1 MWILFTKRNSALLL
15 INQEE
20 FYVAVSPNFYEV
32 EGNWYRYQTLSMWI
46 HPLWW
51 YHGGSRVTYESLV
64 VQRSWK
70 RTHNRLFFCL
80 LLHVFKKV
88 KTSWKYSPLSQL
100 RIDESENKLNCV
112 ISHFRLLQQSN
123 IYQNN
128 CLLLTFVHKS

>member
-20 FYVAVSPNFYEV
+20 FYVAVSPNFNEV
-32 EGNWYRYQTLSMWI
+32 ESNWYQTLSMWT

-51 YHGGSRVTYESLV
+51 YHGGSRVTYESLEFNA
-64 VQRSWK
+64 RE
-70 RTHNRLFFCL
+70 RELTRDCL
-80 LLHVFKKV
+80 LLHVFQKV

-112 ISHFRLLQQSN
+112 ISHFSVLQQSN
-123 IYQNN
+123 IHQNN